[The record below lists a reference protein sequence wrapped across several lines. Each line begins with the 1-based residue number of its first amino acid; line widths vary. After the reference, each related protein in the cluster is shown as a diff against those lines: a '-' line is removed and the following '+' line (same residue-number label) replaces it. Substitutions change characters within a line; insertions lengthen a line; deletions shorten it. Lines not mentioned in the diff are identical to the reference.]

1 MNPYLRLRLENQL
14 TQQELAEKAGVSR
27 FTIMRLEAAAEPKP
41 TPKVA
46 VGLATAYELDVEE
59 LMEAAA

>member
-41 TPKVA
+41 TPTVA
-46 VGLATAYELDVEE
+46 VGLATDY
-59 LMEAAA
+59 

>member
-14 TQQELAEKAGVSR
+14 TQQLAEKAGVSR